1 LLAGGAEDAEARK
14 RKRKRGPRRRKAD
27 VVVVGAGLAGL
38 TAARD
43 IRRAGKSVIVLEARN
58 RVGGRCFSRPIP
70 GGASDV
76 ANMGATFV
84 GPTQHR
90 IIRLAKELGIGIF
103 PTYYTGENVLY
114 FNGRRDTF
122 KGEIPPVGAT
132 ALAEAALL
140 IVELDNMAKQ
150 VPVDAP
156 WDSPGAE
163 EWDGQTVE
171 TFKKAHAVTRDGRK
185 LVDIT
190 IRGLLSVEP
199 REVSVLFMAFYVA
212 SAGNMNQLIS
222 TATGAQEFRVEGGTQ
237 LISDKLAAQLGRKRL
252 IKRAY
257 VTRIARK
264 GGRLEVQSNRLRV
277 RAKRV
282 IVAIPPA
289 MAARIDYSP
298 PLPALRDQLTQRM
311 PIGSLIK
318 TIAVYDRPFWRD
330 DGLTGYTLSD
340 TGPVKVT
347 FDASPR
353 SGTPGVLLGFVDGDD
368 SRDLS
373 ARSDADRAKAVLG
386 SYARYFGPKALS
398 PRAYFDK
405 AWDNDRF
412 ARGCPVGVMPPGT
425 MLSFGRALR
434 QPANGIHWAGTE
446 TATVWNGYMD
456 GAVQSGERAA
466 REVLAA
472 L

>member
-1 LLAGGAEDAEARK
+1 
-14 RKRKRGPRRRKAD
+14 
-27 VVVVGAGLAGL
+27 
-38 TAARD
+38 
-43 IRRAGKSVIVLEARN
+43 VLEARN

-84 GPTQHR
+84 GSTQRR
-90 IIRLAKELGIGIF
+90 ILGLMKELGVGTF
-103 PTYYTGENVLY
+103 PTFYTGRNVLY

-122 KGEIPPVGAT
+122 TGEIPPVGPT
-132 ALAEAALL
+132 ALAEGALL
-140 IVELDNMAKQ
+140 ITQLDSMSKQ
-150 VPVDAP
+150 VPLDAP
-156 WDSPGAE
+156 WDSPRAA
-163 EWDGQTVE
+163 EWDGQTAE
-171 TFKKAHAVTRDGRK
+171 TFKRSRALTADGRK

-190 IRGLLSVEP
+190 IRGILSVEP
-199 REVSVLFMAFYVA
+199 REVSLLFMTFYVA

-222 TATGAQEFRVEGGTQ
+222 TASGAQQFRVEGGTQ
-237 LISDKLAAQLGRKRL
+237 LIADKLAAQLGRKRV

-282 IVAIPPA
+282 IVAIPPT
-289 MAARIDYSP
+289 MAGRIDYSP
-298 PLPALRDQLTQRM
+298 RLPALRDQLTQRM

-373 ARSDADRAKAVLG
+373 ARSDAERAKAVLA
-386 SYARYFGPKALS
+386 SYARYFGPKALA
-398 PRAYFDK
+398 PKAYFDK

-412 ARGCPVGVMPPGT
+412 ARGCPVGVTAPGT
-425 MLSFGRALR
+425 LMSFGRALR
-434 QPANGIHWAGTE
+434 EPANGIHWAGTE

-466 REVLAA
+466 REVLAR